1 MLGLTVDTRNVL
13 LNFLTVDA
21 AIRLSRVA
29 GHLATPATF
38 PDAVDPHHPL
48 QW

>member
-1 MLGLTVDTRNVL
+1 MYYKGA
-13 LNFLTVDA
+13 VDA
-21 AIRLSRVA
+21 AISLSRVT

-38 PDAVDPHHPL
+38 PDAVQRVDTSDAVDPHHPL